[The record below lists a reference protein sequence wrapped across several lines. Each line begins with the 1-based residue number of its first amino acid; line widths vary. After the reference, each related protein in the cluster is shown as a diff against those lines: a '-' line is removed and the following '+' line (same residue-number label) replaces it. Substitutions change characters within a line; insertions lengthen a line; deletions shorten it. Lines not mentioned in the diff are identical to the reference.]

1 MQSGSFQTFLDFEKI
16 SSNQRF
22 WNFYFIVFFFKNNQL
37 KALFGKKMKN
47 RNFWKWRRI
56 FYIFRVDAL

>member
-47 RNFWKWRRI
+47 
-56 FYIFRVDAL
+56 

>member
-1 MQSGSFQTFLDFEKI
+1 MHHVSSLFLTTVGMQSGSFQTFLDFEKI

-37 KALFGKKMKN
+37 KALFGEKMKN
-47 RNFWKWRRI
+47 WNF
-56 FYIFRVDAL
+56 

>member
-37 KALFGKKMKN
+37 KALFGEKMKN
-47 RNFWKWRRI
+47 WNFWKCRRI